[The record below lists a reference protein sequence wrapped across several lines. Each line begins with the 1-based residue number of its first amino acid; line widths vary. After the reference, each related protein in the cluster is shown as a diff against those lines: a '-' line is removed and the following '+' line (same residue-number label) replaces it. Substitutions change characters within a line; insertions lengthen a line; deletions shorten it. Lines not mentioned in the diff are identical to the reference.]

1 MFRISLK
8 TSRWALFCALPW
20 LLGFSG
26 CDEWFGTPPNEQTPT
41 VTLEQDQQTLHLK
54 VGQRFLLALG
64 DNYVWEVTVDDPAI
78 VSRVPNV
85 AVVKGAQGLYEAH
98 SVGSTTLNAVGDP
111 LCRQEQPPC
120 AAPTRLFRLNLVV
133 K

>member
-1 MFRISLK
+1 MRLK
-8 TSRWALFCALPW
+8 TSRWALWCVLPW

-26 CDEWFGTPPNEQTPT
+26 CDEWFGAPPGGQTPT
-41 VTLEQDQQTLHLK
+41 VTLEQDQETLHLQ

-64 DNYVWEVTVDDPAI
+64 DDYVWEVTVDDPAV

-98 SVGSTTLNAVGDP
+98 NAGSTTLSAVGDP
-111 LCRQEQPPC
+111 LCRKAQPPC
-120 AAPTRLFRLNLVV
+120 AAPTRLFRLELVV
-133 K
+133 R